1 MKYADYEA
9 LGSTATAENALS
21 VVMQMLEKAQADSVE
36 HDAEIADF
44 SKKLEDSENRYK
56 ALQVDYI
63 QKFTSSSAEEEK
75 EEDEESS
82 IETEIENIMKE
93 I

>member
-1 MKYADYEA
+1 MKYSDYESV
-9 LGSTATAENALS
+9 GSTATAENALE
-21 VVMQMLEKAQADSVE
+21 VVMQLLEQAQTDSVE
-36 HDAEIADF
+36 YDAEISDF
-44 SKKLEDSENRYK
+44 SKKLEDSENKYK

>member
-1 MKYADYEA
+1 MKCEDYEE
-9 LGSTATAENALS
+9 LTKDLTTDNAVDIVRS
-21 VVMQMLEKAQADSVE
+21 MLEKAQTDSVAYDE
-36 HDAEIADF
+36 EIADF